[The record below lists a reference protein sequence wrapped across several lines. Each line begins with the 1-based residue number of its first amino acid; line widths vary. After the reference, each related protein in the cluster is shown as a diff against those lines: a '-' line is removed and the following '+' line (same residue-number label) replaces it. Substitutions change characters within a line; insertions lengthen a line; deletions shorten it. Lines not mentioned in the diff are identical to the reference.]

1 MKLTLATRGSPLA
14 RAQSAWV
21 GKRLE
26 ELHPGLKVDFLF
38 LKTSGDRFSL
48 DRPEAP
54 PEAAADSNVK
64 AMFVKEIEE
73 ALLRGEAD
81 FGVHSAK
88 DLPADLP
95 EGLCIACYPPREDPR
110 DAFIPGS
117 CRTLAELGKGARLGT
132 ASLRR
137 RIQLSL
143 SRPGLEFVS
152 LRGNVDTRLRK
163 LREQGLAG
171 LVLAEAGL
179 RRLGLSTLAREM
191 IPEDILVPAPGQG
204 ALALEARVDRADV
217 RRLLE
222 ALSDEKTRTEVEVE
236 RAFLKAV
243 GGGCSTPLGALARA
257 EDSAGRL
264 PTDSGSGTSSP
275 EGSVVRLSVFWSRRD
290 GSKPM
295 RLNGSA
301 RRRPEELSSLVEGLA
316 GRLKSETA

>member
-26 ELHPGLKVDFLF
+26 ELHPGLEVEFLF
-38 LKTSGDRFSL
+38 IKTSGDKFSL
-48 DRPEAP
+48 AE
-54 PEAAADSNVK
+54 PEAAAKATDPNVK

-81 FGVHSAK
+81 FGVHSCK

-95 EGLCIACYPPREDPR
+95 ESLCIACYPPREDPR

-117 CRTLAELGKGARLGT
+117 CRTLAEAGEGARLGT

-137 RIQLSL
+137 QIQLRL

-179 RRLGLSTLAREM
+179 RRLGLSTLARET
-191 IPEDILVPAPGQG
+191 IPEDVLVPAPGQG
-204 ALALEARVDRADV
+204 ALALEARVDRSEV
-217 RRLLE
+217 RELLS
-222 ALSDEKTRTEVEVE
+222 ALSDERTRVEVEVE

-257 EDSAGRL
+257 EGES
-264 PTDSGSGTSSP
+264 
-275 EGSVVRLSVFWSRRD
+275 VRLSVFWSRRD

-295 RLNGSA
+295 RLSGSA
-301 RRRPEELSSLVEGLA
+301 RRLPEQLSSLVEGLA
-316 GRLKSETA
+316 GRLKSETD

>member
-38 LKTSGDRFSL
+38 IKTSGDRFSL
-48 DRPEAP
+48 DKPEAP
-54 PEAAADSNVK
+54 PETAAADSNVK

-117 CRTLAELGKGARLGT
+117 CRTLAEVGKGARLGT

-137 RIQLSL
+137 QIQLSL

-152 LRGNVDTRLRK
+152 LRGNVIGRACS
-163 LREQGLAG
+163 E
-171 LVLAEAGL
+171 AEAPSAK
-179 RRLGLSTLAREM
+179 R
-191 IPEDILVPAPGQG
+191 D
-204 ALALEARVDRADV
+204 
-217 RRLLE
+217 
-222 ALSDEKTRTEVEVE
+222 
-236 RAFLKAV
+236 
-243 GGGCSTPLGALARA
+243 
-257 EDSAGRL
+257 DSRGR
-264 PTDSGSGTSSP
+264 
-275 EGSVVRLSVFWSRRD
+275 
-290 GSKPM
+290 
-295 RLNGSA
+295 
-301 RRRPEELSSLVEGLA
+301 
-316 GRLKSETA
+316 